1 MTQPTSK
8 PFAYVYTGP
17 GGIDPQTPEEAEAG
31 CAAQEA
37 AAHPNFAETET
48 FLLVEAIH
56 LAARAHRG
64 QVDKAGEPYLFHCL
78 RVGMSLLPDVNAAL
92 VGILHDVLEDS
103 PDRSEAELS
112 RILGHGR
119 SWAALKLLTRLG
131 WLHYDA
137 YINCIAAS
145 PLARKVKIAD
155 LRDNLDLRRFT
166 KAIMNGVPVEEMSAL
181 RLRYIRALAVLMK

>member
-1 MTQPTSK
+1 MTQPS
-8 PFAYVYTGP
+8 FV
-17 GGIDPQTPEEAEAG
+17 EAE
-31 CAAQEA
+31 
-37 AAHPNFAETET
+37 T
-48 FLLVEAIH
+48 LLLIEAIH

-64 QVDKAGEPYLFHCL
+64 QVDKAGEPYLWHCL
-78 RVGMSLLPDVNAAL
+78 RVGISLLPDVNAAL

-103 PDRSEAELS
+103 PDTSGAELS

-119 SWAALKLLTRLG
+119 SWAALKLLTRPD

-137 YINCIAAS
+137 YINCLAVS

-166 KAIMNGVPVEEMSAL
+166 KAIMNGAPVEEMSAL
-181 RLRYIRALAVLMK
+181 RLRYTRALAVLRR

>member
-1 MTQPTSK
+1 MTP
-8 PFAYVYTGP
+8 PNFV
-17 GGIDPQTPEEAEAG
+17 EAE
-31 CAAQEA
+31 
-37 AAHPNFAETET
+37 T
-48 FLLVEAIH
+48 LLLIEAIH

-64 QVDKAGEPYLFHCL
+64 QVDKAGEPYLWHCL

-103 PDRSEAELS
+103 PDTSEAELS

-119 SWAALKLLTRLG
+119 SWAALKLLRRFC

-137 YINCIAAS
+137 YINCLAVS
-145 PLARKVKIAD
+145 PLAHKVKIAD

-166 KAIMNGVPVEEMSAL
+166 KAIMNGVPVEDMSAL
-181 RLRYIRALAVLMK
+181 RLRYTRALNALEKMK